1 MWTAD
6 YVLGSYGTGAVMA
19 VPAHDERDLA
29 FAQTFDLPVRRV
41 VKPVE
46 AKGKGKGKGQKGQ
59 KGGEA
64 AAAAAAVKEGD
75 GAAAAVAEE
84 EEVVEA
90 FSGKGVAINSGEVSC
105 LLVRISVWSFVGVH
119 KPQIVFF
126 SGAFGLLRTSLWV
139 QADHK

>member
-1 MWTAD
+1 
-6 YVLGSYGTGAVMA
+6 MA

-84 EEVVEA
+84 EEEVVEA

-105 LLVRISVWSFVGVH
+105 LRIRISVWSFVGVH

-126 SGAFGLLRTSLWV
+126 SGTFGLLRTSLWV
-139 QADHK
+139 QAAHK